1 MKYALIHDH
10 LGQHSISLMCRVLGV
25 HRSGFDKWRKK
36 PRSKTEAR
44 REDMTVLIK
53 DTFEEFEANYGAP
66 RIAQELNA
74 LGYTCSVNYVA
85 KIMRE
90 QGVLARNGK
99 AFNYGGH
106 ALTMHNVADNLLWR
120 DFSTDRPNQKW
131 VTDITYVWVQRRWLY
146 LATVMDLYS
155 RKIIG
160 WSLDENMTEQL
171 ITQAM
176 QMAIDARGVEP
187 GLIVHSDRGAQY
199 RSNSYVDFLER
210 HGIKRSMSR
219 KGNCWDN
226 AVMESFYARLK
237 VELIYAKNYQSIDE
251 ARSGIFGYIEVFY
264 NRKRRH
270 SANDGVSPVE
280 FEENA
285 AIAA

>member
-1 MKYALIHDH
+1 VKYALIEEHV
-10 LGQHSISLMCRVLGV
+10 GQYDIRLMCRVLDV
-25 HRSGFDKWRKK
+25 HPSGFYRWRER
-36 PRSKTEAR
+36 PVSLRDQH
-44 REDMTVLIK
+44 REDMTELVK
-53 DTFEEFEANYGAP
+53 DTYEVFEASYGAP
-66 RIAQELNA
+66 RLAQELNA
-74 LGYTCSVNYVA
+74 LGHKCSVNFIA
-85 KIMRE
+85 KIMQE
-90 QGVLARNGK
+90 QGIVARNGK

-120 DFSTDRPNQKW
+120 DFTADRPNQKW
-131 VTDITYVWVQRRWLY
+131 VTDITYIWVERRWLY

-160 WSLDENMTEQL
+160 WSLDEGMTEQL

-176 QMAIDARGVEP
+176 QMAIDSRGVAP
-187 GLIVHSDRGAQY
+187 GLIVHSDRGTQY
-199 RSNSYVDFLER
+199 RSNSYVGFLEKN
-210 HGIKRSMSR
+210 GIKRSMSR

-226 AVMESFYARLK
+226 AAMESFYARLK
-237 VELIYAKNYQSIDE
+237 VELIYAKNYQSIEE
-251 ARSGIFGYIEVFY
+251 ARSGIFGYIEIFY

-280 FEENA
+280 FEEKA

>member
-1 MKYALIHDH
+1 MKYALILDH
-10 LGQHSISLMCRVLGV
+10 IDQFSISLMCAVLGV
-25 HRSGFDKWRKK
+25 HRSGFYRWRDAPK
-36 PRSKTEAR
+36 SKREAR
-44 REDMTVLIK
+44 RHEVTELVK
-53 DTFEEFEANYGAP
+53 DTYEEFEAAYGAP
-66 RIAQELNA
+66 RITQELNA
-74 LGYTCSVNYVA
+74 LGHKCSVNFIA
-85 KIMRE
+85 NIMQE
-90 QGVLARNGK
+90 QGIIARNGK

-131 VTDITYVWVQRRWLY
+131 VTDITYVWVEKQWLY
-146 LATVMDLYS
+146 LATVMDLFS

-160 WSLDENMTEQL
+160 WSLDTNMTEQL
-171 ITQAM
+171 ITRAM
-176 QMAIDARGVEP
+176 QMAIDARGVSP
-187 GLIVHSDRGAQY
+187 GLIVHSDRGSQY
-199 RSNSYVDFLER
+199 RSNAYVGFLER
-210 HGIKRSMSR
+210 HNITRSMSR

-237 VELIYAKNYQSIDE
+237 VELIYAKNYQSIDA

-280 FEENA
+280 FEEKA
-285 AIAA
+285 AVAA

>member
-1 MKYALIHDH
+1 MKYALI
-10 LGQHSISLMCRVLGV
+10 LEYEGLFNTRLMCRVMGV
-25 HRSGFDKWRKK
+25 HPSGYYRWKDKPKSCR
-36 PRSKTEAR
+36 EER
-44 REDMTVLIK
+44 RDTMTALIK
-53 DTFEEFEANYGAP
+53 DTYEEFEAGYGAP
-66 RIAQELNA
+66 RITQELNA
-74 LGYTCSVNYVA
+74 QGHKCSLNFVA
-85 KIMRE
+85 KLMRE
-90 QGVLARNGK
+90 QCIMARNGK

-106 ALTMHNVADNLLWR
+106 ALTMHNVADNVLRR
-120 DFSTDRPNQKW
+120 DFSATGPNQKW
-131 VTDITYVWVQRRWLY
+131 VTDITYIWVDQRWLY
-146 LATVMDLYS
+146 LATVLDLYS

-160 WSLDENMTEQL
+160 WSLDTNMTDQL

-176 QMAIDARGVEP
+176 QMAIDARGVAP
-187 GLIVHSDRGAQY
+187 GLIVHSDRGTQY
-199 RSNSYVDFLER
+199 RSNDYVGFLEQ
-210 HGIKRSMSR
+210 HGIQRSMSR

-270 SANDGVSPVE
+270 SANNGLSPVD
-280 FEENA
+280 FEESA